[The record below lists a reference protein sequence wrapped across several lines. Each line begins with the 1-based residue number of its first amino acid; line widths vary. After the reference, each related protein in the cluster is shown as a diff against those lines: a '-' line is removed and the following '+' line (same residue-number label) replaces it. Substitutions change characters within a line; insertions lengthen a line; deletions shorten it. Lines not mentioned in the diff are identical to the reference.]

1 MAKHDLAFEP
11 PRMNAAGTL
20 GFYPDLHGPMDWGQ
34 LGAFVTN
41 PISLGP
47 RTPAHGKRYADY
59 PGGFLLH
66 TGFPNPGLR
75 QVLQHYARQWSRSP
89 LPVIVYLL
97 GRGPEEVARMAR
109 QLENVEGVSGL
120 ELGVPGEASPDMVAA
135 LTQAGSGEL
144 PVIIRLPME
153 RTLELAAG
161 AIQAGAMA
169 VSLSAPRGL
178 VPTPEGELLQG
189 RLYGPAIL
197 PMALRV
203 VRELKEQG
211 VPTIGAGGV
220 YSQDQYRAMLSAGAL
235 AVQLDSVLWRGAG
248 YSIFQ

>member
-11 PRMNAAGTL
+11 PIMNAAGTL
-20 GFYPDLHGPMDWGQ
+20 GFFPDLHSLMDWGQ
-34 LGAFVTN
+34 LGAFITN
-41 PISLGP
+41 PISLAP

-75 QVLQHYARQWSRSP
+75 QVLRRYAHHWSGSP
-89 LPVIVYLL
+89 LPVIVHLL
-97 GRGPEEVARMAR
+97 GRGPDEVARMAR

-120 ELGVPGEASPDMVAA
+120 EVGIPADAGHDMVVA

-153 RTLELAAG
+153 RALELAAS
-161 AIQAGAMA
+161 AIQASAMA
-169 VSLSAPRGL
+169 VSLAPPRGL
-178 VPTPEGELLQG
+178 LPTPEGELRQG

-197 PMALRV
+197 PMALRI

-211 VPTIGAGGV
+211 IPTIGAGGV
-220 YSQDQYRAMLSAGAL
+220 YSQDQYQAMLSAGAL
-235 AVQLDSVLWRGAG
+235 AVQLDGVLWRGAG
-248 YSIFQ
+248 YKIFQ